1 MGRDVNPTV
10 THWVEAPNS
19 RGLLCVRK
27 ESGWWNYQPVPHRN
41 LSTEFNSRW
50 YDGMEF
56 GDAVAVCLAWENEG
70 SGWRREDAIAAR
82 AYAAL
87 PGMSFM
93 QFLEN
98 A

>member
-1 MGRDVNPTV
+1 MGLPLNPTV
-10 THWVEAPNS
+10 VHWLEAPHS

-56 GDAVAVCLAWENEG
+56 GDRAAVALAAENVG
-70 SGWRREDAIAAR
+70 SGWRREDIIAGR
-82 AYAAL
+82 AYDAMPGL
-87 PGMSFM
+87 PFM
-93 QFLEN
+93 EFLG